1 MSLSVKWF
9 QQKDLSG
16 HWSRSI
22 RAIPEKFSLESIR
35 QYLMES
41 RDKTF
46 DKDSVRAFKSL
57 KAYKYFQAGYVQK
70 ISTCTAKDL
79 SVSDDDLFL
88 AKAEVLPS
96 MERKVYKVNVCLSS
110 CGDVLGGSC
119 MCVAGLGAACSHL
132 AALLFALEDFIAQGF
147 HNIPD
152 DKACTDRL
160 KQWNIPAKRHVEHTT
175 ISNIAPASIKK
186 PRLAVPRADFRH
198 ENDRTVD
205 EIALKNLHQEI
216 RNLVPN
222 SGFSKYGLKR
232 NTQSSLGETDTE
244 LSYITVNPPS
254 MEDIKL
260 ASDGFINSLNVT
272 DEEISNIETLTR
284 DQSKSKVWH
293 KERAVRITASIFHQ
307 VCSRRESTDPS
318 RLISQ
323 ILGYRNVSTRA
334 MKFGLKWRNRHSQDM
349 PFLGAS
355 PDGIVKD
362 LNGYPV
368 KLVEFKNPSSTWRMS
383 LKEAAMKLSCLRLDE
398 NDKIILNVK
407 DKYYTQIQGQ
417 MGVCGINLCDFVL
430 CTSEGIFV
438 ETVSFEKELWSKMK
452 EKLSAFYKKF
462 VAPEIVY
469 PTVKLGYPA
478 LIL

>member
-1 MSLSVKWF
+1 MTRPAQIVLNSGTF
-9 QQKDLSG
+9 QLKDMLNIQQS
-16 HWSRSI
+16 
-22 RAIPEKFSLESIR
+22 A
-35 QYLMES
+35 
-41 RDKTF
+41 T
-46 DKDSVRAFKSL
+46 
-57 KAYKYFQAGYVQK
+57 
-70 ISTCTAKDL
+70 
-79 SVSDDDLFL
+79 
-88 AKAEVLPS
+88 LPQL
-96 MERKVYKVNVCLSS
+96 R
-110 CGDVLGGSC
+110 
-119 MCVAGLGAACSHL
+119 
-132 AALLFALEDFIAQGF
+132 
-147 HNIPD
+147 
-152 DKACTDRL
+152 
-160 KQWNIPAKRHVEHTT
+160 
-175 ISNIAPASIKK
+175 KK

-222 SGFSKYGLKR
+222 SGISKYGLKR

-244 LSYITVNPPS
+244 LSYITVHPPS

-284 DQSKSKVWH
+284 DQSKSRVWH

-334 MKFGLKWRNRHSQDM
+334 MKFGLKMEKQAQS
-349 PFLGAS
+349 
-355 PDGIVKD
+355 
-362 LNGYPV
+362 
-368 KLVEFKNPSSTWRMS
+368 
-383 LKEAAMKLSCLRLDE
+383 RLDE

-417 MGVCGINLCDFVL
+417 MGVYGINLCDFVL

>member
-70 ISTCTAKDL
+70 ISTCTAKDV
-79 SVSDDDLFL
+79 SVSDDDIFL

-119 MCVAGLGAACSHL
+119 MCVAGPQL
-132 AALLFALEDFIAQGF
+132 
-147 HNIPD
+147 
-152 DKACTDRL
+152 R
-160 KQWNIPAKRHVEHTT
+160 
-175 ISNIAPASIKK
+175 KK

-244 LSYITVNPPS
+244 LSYITVHPPS

-284 DQSKSKVWH
+284 DQSKSRVWH

-334 MKFGLKWRNRHSQDM
+334 MKFGLKWRNRHSQ
-349 PFLGAS
+349 
-355 PDGIVKD
+355 
-362 LNGYPV
+362 
-368 KLVEFKNPSSTWRMS
+368 
-383 LKEAAMKLSCLRLDE
+383 EAAMKLSCLRLDE

>member
-1 MSLSVKWF
+1 M
-9 QQKDLSG
+9 
-16 HWSRSI
+16 
-22 RAIPEKFSLESIR
+22 
-35 QYLMES
+35 MES

-70 ISTCTAKDL
+70 ISTCTAKDV

-119 MCVAGLGAACSHL
+119 MCVAGPQL
-132 AALLFALEDFIAQGF
+132 
-147 HNIPD
+147 
-152 DKACTDRL
+152 R
-160 KQWNIPAKRHVEHTT
+160 
-175 ISNIAPASIKK
+175 KK

-198 ENDRTVD
+198 ENDRT
-205 EIALKNLHQEI
+205 EI

-244 LSYITVNPPS
+244 LSYITVHPPS

-272 DEEISNIETLTR
+272 DEEISNIEKLTR
-284 DQSKSKVWH
+284 DQSKSRVWH

-334 MKFGLKWRNRHSQDM
+334 MKFGLKMEKQAQS
-349 PFLGAS
+349 
-355 PDGIVKD
+355 
-362 LNGYPV
+362 
-368 KLVEFKNPSSTWRMS
+368 
-383 LKEAAMKLSCLRLDE
+383 RLDE

-438 ETVSFEKELWSKMK
+438 ETVSFQKELWSKMK